1 MCALI
6 SYFLPG
12 NKFLK
17 FRSNTMDGSSGGWWG
32 GDVGSTRK
40 MNLPPAVKI
49 LGD

>member
-17 FRSNTMDGSSGGWWG
+17 FRSNTMDGSSGGWWVGERG
-32 GDVGSTRK
+32 GGGGGGTWEAPEK
-40 MNLPPAVKI
+40 
-49 LGD
+49 